1 MLKVNINIIF
11 TVINVIIIYIVLSKF
26 MFKKMEAKFAKRAA
40 AIDKEFETAALKQ
53 KEADL
58 LNAEYKE
65 KVASIGTEKEEVM
78 REARAQA
85 DEEARQIKEAASNEA
100 EAIRT
105 SAQDTAEA
113 QKDQILRRAE
123 QEVADM
129 VMQAAQKAVG
139 GQKGA
144 KVDGALYDDF
154 LNKAGDKE

>member
-1 MLKVNINIIF
+1 MVPDIRARILRILQQSVLKAFGYRRIGI
-11 TVINVIIIYIVLSKF
+11 
-26 MFKKMEAKFAKRAA
+26 
-40 AIDKEFETAALKQ
+40 
-53 KEADL
+53 
-58 LNAEYKE
+58 AEYAGNQPRNGIHHYHSRKL
-65 KVASIGTEKEEVM
+65 
-78 REARAQA
+78 
-85 DEEARQIKEAASNEA
+85 
-100 EAIRT
+100 
-105 SAQDTAEA
+105 SAGQHIVSDRYGVGHDFLQDALIHTLIMTA